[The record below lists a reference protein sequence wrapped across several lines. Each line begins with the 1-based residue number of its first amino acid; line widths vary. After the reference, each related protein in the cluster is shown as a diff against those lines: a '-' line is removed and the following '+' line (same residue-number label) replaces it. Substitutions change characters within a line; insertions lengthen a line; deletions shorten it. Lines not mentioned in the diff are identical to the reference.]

1 MANNIKNINEL
12 PLYVVKKIRKHIE
25 YLIERYDPMEIY
37 LEGSYF
43 KNTYIDRK
51 TPLNIVEK
59 YNKPN
64 RKYSDFDYS
73 FNIPHFDVIPFYG
86 DFINIIPKQK
96 NNLLIYKKKI

>member
-1 MANNIKNINEL
+1 MDNNIKNINEL

-43 KNTYIDRK
+43 KNRYVDRK
-51 TPLNIVEK
+51 TPKGILEK
-59 YNKPN
+59 RTKSK
-64 RKYSDFDYS
+64 KYSDFDYS
-73 FNIPHFDVIPFYG
+73 FNIPYFDVIPYYG